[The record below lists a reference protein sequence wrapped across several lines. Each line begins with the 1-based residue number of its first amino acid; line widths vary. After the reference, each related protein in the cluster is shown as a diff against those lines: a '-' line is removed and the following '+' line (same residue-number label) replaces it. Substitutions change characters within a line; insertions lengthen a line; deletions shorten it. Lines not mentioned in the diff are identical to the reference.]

1 MKSLKYLLTGGV
13 SLSDKDIQG
22 CPAPQNITLAQR
34 LQPVIGRT
42 VTVFQPG
49 FPQLTRTTGKL
60 SNVTRTS
67 FTVGST
73 VVDMQTSFFI
83 VLNERVKQTKPFSLT
98 ATAEDIGELTG
109 ELIRVGRNFVE
120 FVQTTGR
127 RVPTLF
133 PLNQFTEVVCER
145 HGE

>member
-1 MKSLKYLLTGGV
+1 MSNKN
-13 SLSDKDIQG
+13 IHG

-34 LQPVIGRT
+34 LQPIVGRT

-60 SNVTRTS
+60 SNVTSSS

-73 VVDMQTSFFI
+73 VVNTQTSFFI
-83 VLNERVKQTKPFSLT
+83 VLNTLVKKTKPFDLT
-98 ATAEDIGELTG
+98 ATAEDIGELHG
-109 ELIRVGRNFVE
+109 RLIRVGRNFVE
-120 FVQTTGR
+120 FIKKPGR

-133 PLNQFTEVVCER
+133 PLNQFTEVVCE
-145 HGE
+145 HEDEE